1 MDTVKCGTM
10 FEGAIAAFLNR
21 LLGKY
26 VEDLD
31 TEQFNVGI
39 FSGDTC
45 LTDLKLKP
53 EALVSETSL
62 LRTKMCLL
70 TIFAFAVPARATHQ
84 SGSRAYRE
92 DRFKDTMVRIILP
105 THRTLYRGRNAVIS
119 KQHVAKD

>member
-1 MDTVKCGTM
+1 M

-21 LLGKY
+21 LLGRY

-53 EALVSETSL
+53 EALVRWNYICTL
-62 LRTKMCLL
+62 
-70 TIFAFAVPARATHQ
+70 AVV
-84 SGSRAYRE
+84 G
-92 DRFKDTMVRIILP
+92 KVN
-105 THRTLYRGRNAVIS
+105 LYRVQIYALPVYVVLLLAVSVGIA
-119 KQHVAKD
+119 H